1 MARIDIPTTAWSAA
15 TTPRIRRKGAAGCC
29 VLGLTAALMATAPP
43 ASADPVDPAPP
54 PPPAHDTA
62 TQPVLG
68 DLAPTLLGVPHLT
81 GPEDLPLSND
91 DLPLGPLGP
100 GRSYLRHL
108 WDAFQ
113 AHDVN
118 ANDVLLIL
126 TQPRMESLD
135 PNAVPVLP
143 PGVPTGP
150 QQLQPGE
157 PVPSTP

>member
-1 MARIDIPTTAWSAA
+1 MARIDIHTTAWFAVTIS
-15 TTPRIRRKGAAGCC
+15 RIRRNGSAGCC
-29 VLGLTAALMATAPP
+29 LLGLTAALMATAPT
-43 ASADPVDPAPP
+43 ALADPVNPTPP

-62 TQPVLG
+62 TQPVFG
-68 DLAPTLLGVPHLT
+68 GLAPTLSGVPHLT

-91 DLPLGPLGP
+91 DVPLGPLGP
-100 GRSYLRHL
+100 GMSYLRHL
-108 WDAFQ
+108 WDAVQ
-113 AHDVN
+113 AHDIN
-118 ANDVLLIL
+118 ANDALVFL
-126 TQPRMESLD
+126 TQSRMESLD

>member
-1 MARIDIPTTAWSAA
+1 MARIEIHTTASSAV
-15 TTPRIRRKGAAGCC
+15 TIPRTRPKGSAGCC
-29 VLGLTAALMATAPP
+29 VLGLTAALMATAP
-43 ASADPVDPAPP
+43 AALADPADPAPL
-54 PPPAHDTA
+54 PPPAHSTP

-68 DLAPTLLGVPHLT
+68 DLAPTLSGVPHLT
-81 GPEDLPLSND
+81 GPEGLPLSID

-100 GRSYLRHL
+100 GMSYLRHL

-118 ANDVLLIL
+118 ANDVLLFL
-126 TQPRMESLD
+126 TQSRMESLD

-150 QQLQPGE
+150 QQLQLGE